1 MAAPHRFFL
10 LTALAACTACCSANP
25 PPRETV
31 VLSTCGD
38 GGLDS
43 VAEEEFSADQS
54 PEALSLSTPCAL
66 ACNRL
71 AVLGCPESRKPP
83 AGKSCIEICT
93 SIQTISS
100 YSPTCVS
107 AAKDV
112 ASVRK
117 CPAIR
122 CLK

>member
-1 MAAPHRFFL
+1 MRPRILQL
-10 LTALAACTACCSANP
+10 LLLSASLTTTGCCSNP

-38 GGLDS
+38 AAID
-43 VAEEEFSADQS
+43 AADEEFSADQS
-54 PEALSLSTPCAL
+54 SEALSLSSPCAL
-66 ACNRL
+66 ACARL
-71 AVLGCPESRKPP
+71 AVLGCPESRKPA
-83 AGKSCIEICT
+83 AGRTCIEVCT
-93 SIQTISS
+93 SVQTISS
-100 YSPTCVS
+100 YSPQCVS
-107 AAKDV
+107 TAKDV